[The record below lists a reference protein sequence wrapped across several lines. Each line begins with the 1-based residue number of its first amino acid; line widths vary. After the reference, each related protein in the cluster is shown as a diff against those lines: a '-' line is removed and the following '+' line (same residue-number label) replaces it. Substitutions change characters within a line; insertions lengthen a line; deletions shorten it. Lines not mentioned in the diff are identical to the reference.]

1 MKQEIIKFNF
11 KFKNNDFYV
20 SNKNELAYKM
30 IKKWPEWPT
39 SVVYIYGS
47 EKCGKSLVCKLWESI
62 SSGIYINRRNFLEK
76 LIPQNDLLYI
86 KNHNWIIDDAD
97 YIISF
102 EDNKYEEKILN
113 LINII
118 KTSGKKNLLMA
129 SRKMPR
135 FLDSSL
141 KDLTSRIS
149 SSTVIE
155 IRDPDE
161 VLLKK
166 IIEKYLNERNI
177 KINKESLDYL
187 INRIERSYKSALKV
201 AKQIDV
207 MSLEKKTKINKFFLK
222 SILN

>member
-39 SVVYIYGS
+39 PIVYIYGS
-47 EKCGKSLVCKLWESI
+47 EKCGKSLVCKLWKDL
-62 SSGIYINRRNFLEK
+62 SSSIYINKRNFLEK

-86 KNHNWIIDDAD
+86 KNHNWIIDDVD

-155 IRDPDE
+155 MRDPDE

-177 KINKESLDYL
+177 IINKESLDYL

-201 AKQIDV
+201 AKQIDT
-207 MSLEKKTKINKFFLK
+207 MSLEKTTKINKFFLR

>member
-39 SVVYIYGS
+39 PVVYIYGS
-47 EKCGKSLVCKLWESI
+47 EKCGKSLVCKLWKGL
-62 SSGIYINRRNFLEK
+62 SSGIYINKRNFLEK

-86 KNHNWIIDDAD
+86 KNHNWIIDDVD

-118 KTSGKKNLLMA
+118 KTSGTKNLLMA

-135 FLDSSL
+135 SLDSSL

-155 IRDPDE
+155 MRDPDE

-166 IIEKYLNERNI
+166 IIEKYLSERNI

-187 INRIERSYKSALKV
+187 IDRIERSYKSALKV
-201 AKQIDV
+201 AKQIDT
-207 MSLEKKTKINKFFLK
+207 MSLEKKTKINKFFLR

>member
-30 IKKWPEWPT
+30 IKKWPEWPNQ
-39 SVVYIYGS
+39 VVYIYGS
-47 EKCGKSLVCKLWESI
+47 EKCGKSLVCKLWKDI
-62 SSGIYINRRNFLEK
+62 SLGIYINKNNFLEK
-76 LIPQNDLLYI
+76 LIAQNDLIYI
-86 KNHNWIIDDAD
+86 QNHNWIIDDVD

-102 EDNKYEEKILN
+102 EDNKYEEKIFN

-118 KTSGKKNLLMA
+118 KTSGKNNILMT

-135 FLDSSL
+135 FLDSRL
-141 KDLTSRIS
+141 KDLISRIS
-149 SSTVIE
+149 SATVIE
-155 IRDPDE
+155 MRDPDE
-161 VLLKK
+161 ILLKK

-177 KINKESLDYL
+177 QINNESLDYL
-187 INRIERSYKSALKV
+187 INRIERSYKGALKV
-201 AKQIDV
+201 AKEIDI
-207 MSLEKKTKINKFFLK
+207 MSLEKKTKINKSFLK

>member
-47 EKCGKSLVCKLWESI
+47 EKCGKSLVCKLWKDL
-62 SSGIYINRRNFLEK
+62 SSGIYINKKNFLEK
-76 LIPQNDLLYI
+76 LISQNDLLYI

-118 KTSGKKNLLMA
+118 KTSEKKNLLMA

-135 FLDSSL
+135 FLDSGL

-149 SSTVIE
+149 SATVIE
-155 IRDPDE
+155 MRDPDE
-161 VLLKK
+161 LLLKK
-166 IIEKYLNERNI
+166 IIEKYLSERNI
-177 KINKESLDYL
+177 EINNESLDYL

-201 AKQIDV
+201 AKQIDT
-207 MSLEKKTKINKFFLK
+207 MSLEKKTKINKFFLR

>member
-39 SVVYIYGS
+39 QVVYIYGS
-47 EKCGKSLVCKLWESI
+47 EKCGKSLVCKLWKDI
-62 SSGIYINRRNFLEK
+62 SRGIYINKNNFLEK
-76 LIPQNDLLYI
+76 LIAQNDLTYI
-86 KNHNWIIDDAD
+86 QNHNWIIDDVD

-118 KTSGKKNLLMA
+118 KTNGKNNILMT

-135 FLDSSL
+135 FLDSNL
-141 KDLTSRIS
+141 EDLISRIS
-149 SSTVIE
+149 SATVIE
-155 IRDPDE
+155 MRDPDE
-161 VLLKK
+161 ILLKK

-177 KINKESLDYL
+177 QINNESLDYL
-187 INRIERSYKSALKV
+187 INRIERSYTSALKF
-201 AKQIDV
+201 AKQIDI
-207 MSLEKKTKINKFFLK
+207 MSLEKKTKINKPFLK

>member
-47 EKCGKSLVCKLWESI
+47 EKCGKSLVCQLWKSL

-86 KNHNWIIDDAD
+86 KNHNWIIDDVD

-113 LINII
+113 LVNII
-118 KTSGKKNLLMA
+118 KTSGNKNLLMA

-141 KDLTSRIS
+141 KDLISRIS

-155 IRDPDE
+155 MRDPDE

-201 AKQIDV
+201 AKQIDT
-207 MSLEKKTKINKFFLK
+207 MSLEQKTKINKFFLR

>member
-39 SVVYIYGS
+39 QVVYIYGS
-47 EKCGKSLVCKLWESI
+47 EKCGKSLVCKLWKDVSR
-62 SSGIYINRRNFLEK
+62 GIYINKKNFIEK
-76 LIPQNDLLYI
+76 LIAQNDLTYI
-86 KNHNWIIDDAD
+86 QDHNWIIDDVD

-102 EDNKYEEKILN
+102 EGNKYEEKILN

-118 KTSGKKNLLMA
+118 KTSGKKNILMT

-135 FLDSSL
+135 FLDSGL
-141 KDLTSRIS
+141 QDLISRIS

-155 IRDPDE
+155 MRDPDE
-161 VLLKK
+161 ILLKK

-177 KINKESLDYL
+177 QINNESLDYL
-187 INRIERSYKSALKV
+187 INRIERSYKSALKF
-201 AKQIDV
+201 AKQIDI
-207 MSLEKKTKINKFFLK
+207 MSLEKKTKITKSFLK

>member
-20 SNKNELAYKM
+20 STKNELAYKM

-39 SVVYIYGS
+39 KLVYIYGS
-47 EKCGKSLVCKLWESI
+47 EKCGKSLVCKLWKDI
-62 SSGIYINRRNFLEK
+62 SRGIYINKKNFLEK
-76 LIPQNDLLYI
+76 LISQNDLGYI
-86 KNHNWIIDDAD
+86 QNHNWIIDDVD

-118 KTSGKKNLLMA
+118 KTSGKNNILMT

-135 FLDSSL
+135 FLDSRL
-141 KDLTSRIS
+141 KDLISRIS
-149 SSTVIE
+149 SATVIE
-155 IRDPDE
+155 MRDPDE
-161 VLLKK
+161 ILLKK

-177 KINKESLDYL
+177 QINNESLDYL
-187 INRIERSYKSALKV
+187 INRIERSYKSALKF
-201 AKQIDV
+201 AKMIDI
-207 MSLEKKTKINKFFLK
+207 MSLEKKTKINKPFLK

>member
-20 SNKNELAYKM
+20 STKNELAYKM

-39 SVVYIYGS
+39 KVVYIYGS
-47 EKCGKSLVCKLWESI
+47 EKCGKSLVCKLWKDI
-62 SSGIYINRRNFLEK
+62 SRGIYINKKNFLEK
-76 LIPQNDLLYI
+76 LIAQNDLSYI
-86 KNHNWIIDDAD
+86 QNHNWIIDDVD

-118 KTSGKKNLLMA
+118 KTSKKNNILMT
-129 SRKMPR
+129 SKKMPR
-135 FLDSSL
+135 FLDSGL
-141 KDLTSRIS
+141 KDLISRIS
-149 SSTVIE
+149 SATVIE
-155 IRDPDE
+155 MRDPDE
-161 VLLKK
+161 ILLKK

-177 KINKESLDYL
+177 QINNESLDYL
-187 INRIERSYKSALKV
+187 INRIERSYKSALKF
-201 AKQIDV
+201 AKMIDI
-207 MSLEKKTKINKFFLK
+207 MSLEKKTKINKSFLK

>member
-30 IKKWPEWPT
+30 IKKWPEWPNQ
-39 SVVYIYGS
+39 VVYIYGS
-47 EKCGKSLVCKLWESI
+47 EKCGKSLVCKLWKDI
-62 SSGIYINRRNFLEK
+62 SLGIYINRNNFLEK
-76 LIPQNDLLYI
+76 LIAQNDMIYI
-86 KNHNWIIDDAD
+86 QNHNWIIDDVD

-118 KTSGKKNLLMA
+118 KTSGKNNILMT

-135 FLDSSL
+135 FLDSRL
-141 KDLTSRIS
+141 KDLISRIS
-149 SSTVIE
+149 SATVIE
-155 IRDPDE
+155 MRDPDE
-161 VLLKK
+161 ILLKK

-177 KINKESLDYL
+177 QINNESLDYL
-187 INRIERSYKSALKV
+187 INRIERSYKGALKV
-201 AKQIDV
+201 AKEIDI
-207 MSLEKKTKINKFFLK
+207 MSLEKKTKINKSFLK

>member
-20 SNKNELAYKM
+20 STKNELAYKM

-39 SVVYIYGS
+39 KVVYIYGS
-47 EKCGKSLVCKLWESI
+47 EKCGKSLVCKLWKDI
-62 SSGIYINRRNFLEK
+62 SRGIYINKKNFLEK
-76 LIPQNDLLYI
+76 LIAQNDLGYI
-86 KNHNWIIDDAD
+86 QNHNWIIDDVD

-118 KTSGKKNLLMA
+118 KASGKNNILMA

-135 FLDSSL
+135 LLDSGL
-141 KDLTSRIS
+141 KDLISRIS
-149 SSTVIE
+149 SATVIE
-155 IRDPDE
+155 MRDPDE
-161 VLLKK
+161 ILLKK

-177 KINKESLDYL
+177 QINNESLDYL
-187 INRIERSYKSALKV
+187 INRIERSYKSALKF
-201 AKQIDV
+201 AKMIDI
-207 MSLEKKTKINKFFLK
+207 MSLEKKTKINKSFLK

>member
-39 SVVYIYGS
+39 PVVYIYGS
-47 EKCGKSLVCKLWESI
+47 EKCGKSLVCKLWKGI

-86 KNHNWIIDDAD
+86 KNHNWIIDDVD

-135 FLDSSL
+135 FLNSSL
-141 KDLTSRIS
+141 KDLISRIS

-155 IRDPDE
+155 MRDPDE

-177 KINKESLDYL
+177 RINKESLDYL

-201 AKQIDV
+201 AKQIDT

>member
-39 SVVYIYGS
+39 QVVYIYGS
-47 EKCGKSLVCKLWESI
+47 EKCGKSLVCKLWKDI
-62 SSGIYINRRNFLEK
+62 SRGIYINKSNFLEK
-76 LIPQNDLLYI
+76 LIAQNDLTYI
-86 KNHNWIIDDAD
+86 QNHNWIIDDVD

-118 KTSGKKNLLMA
+118 KTSGKNNILMT

-135 FLDSSL
+135 FLDSGL
-141 KDLTSRIS
+141 KDLISRIS
-149 SSTVIE
+149 SATVIE
-155 IRDPDE
+155 MRDPDE
-161 VLLKK
+161 ILLKK

-177 KINKESLDYL
+177 QINNESLDYL
-187 INRIERSYKSALKV
+187 INRIERSYKSALKF
-201 AKQIDV
+201 AKQIDI
-207 MSLEKKTKINKFFLK
+207 MSLEKKTKINKSFLK

>member
-11 KFKNNDFYV
+11 KFRNNDFYV

-39 SVVYIYGS
+39 PVVYIYGS
-47 EKCGKSLVCKLWESI
+47 EKCGKSLVCKLWKDL
-62 SSGIYINRRNFLEK
+62 SSSIYINKRNFLEK

-86 KNHNWIIDDAD
+86 KNHNWIIDDVD

-155 IRDPDE
+155 MRDPDE

-177 KINKESLDYL
+177 RINKESLDYL

-201 AKQIDV
+201 AKQIDT
-207 MSLEKKTKINKFFLK
+207 MSLEKKTKINKFFLR

>member
-39 SVVYIYGS
+39 PIVYIYGS
-47 EKCGKSLVCKLWESI
+47 EKCGKSLVCKLWKDL
-62 SSGIYINRRNFLEK
+62 SSSIYINKRNFLEK

-86 KNHNWIIDDAD
+86 KNHNWIIDDVD

-141 KDLTSRIS
+141 KDLISRIS

-155 IRDPDE
+155 MRDPDE

-177 KINKESLDYL
+177 IINKESLDYL

-201 AKQIDV
+201 AKQIDT
-207 MSLEKKTKINKFFLK
+207 MSLEKKTKINKFFLR

>member
-20 SNKNELAYKM
+20 STKNELAYKM

-39 SVVYIYGS
+39 KVVYIYGS
-47 EKCGKSLVCKLWESI
+47 EKCGKSLVCKLWKDI
-62 SSGIYINRRNFLEK
+62 SRGIYINKKNFLEK
-76 LIPQNDLLYI
+76 LIAQNDLSYI
-86 KNHNWIIDDAD
+86 QNHNWIIDDVD

-118 KTSGKKNLLMA
+118 KASGKNNILMA

-135 FLDSSL
+135 LLDSGL
-141 KDLTSRIS
+141 KDLISRIS
-149 SSTVIE
+149 SATVIE
-155 IRDPDE
+155 MRDPDE
-161 VLLKK
+161 ILLKK

-177 KINKESLDYL
+177 QINNESLDYL
-187 INRIERSYKSALKV
+187 INRIERSYKSALKF
-201 AKQIDV
+201 AKMIDF
-207 MSLEKKTKINKFFLK
+207 MSLEKKTKINKSFLK

>member
-30 IKKWPEWPT
+30 IKKWPEWP
-39 SVVYIYGS
+39 SPVVYIYGS

-62 SSGIYINRRNFLEK
+62 SSGIYINRRNFLDK

-86 KNHNWIIDDAD
+86 KNHNWIIDDVD

-113 LINII
+113 FINII

-155 IRDPDE
+155 MRDPDE

-201 AKQIDV
+201 AKQIDT
-207 MSLEKKTKINKFFLK
+207 MSLEKKTKINKFFLR

>member
-20 SNKNELAYKM
+20 STKNELAYKM

-39 SVVYIYGS
+39 KVVYIYGS
-47 EKCGKSLVCKLWESI
+47 EKCGKSLVCKLWKDI
-62 SSGIYINRRNFLEK
+62 SRGIYINKKNFLEK
-76 LIPQNDLLYI
+76 LIAQNDLSYI
-86 KNHNWIIDDAD
+86 QNHNWIIDDVD

-118 KTSGKKNLLMA
+118 KASGKNNILMA

-135 FLDSSL
+135 LLDSGL
-141 KDLTSRIS
+141 KDLISRIS
-149 SSTVIE
+149 SATVIE
-155 IRDPDE
+155 MRDPDE
-161 VLLKK
+161 ILLKK
-166 IIEKYLNERNI
+166 IIEKYLKERNI
-177 KINKESLDYL
+177 HINNESLDYL
-187 INRIERSYKSALKV
+187 INRIERSYKSALKF
-201 AKQIDV
+201 AKMIDI
-207 MSLEKKTKINKFFLK
+207 MSLEKKTKINKSFLK

>member
-39 SVVYIYGS
+39 PVVYIYGS
-47 EKCGKSLVCKLWESI
+47 EKCGKSLVCKLWKDL
-62 SSGIYINRRNFLEK
+62 SSSIYINKRNFLEK

-86 KNHNWIIDDAD
+86 KNHNWIIDDVD

-155 IRDPDE
+155 MRDPDE
-161 VLLKK
+161 ALLKR

-201 AKQIDV
+201 AKQIDT
-207 MSLEKKTKINKFFLK
+207 MSLEQKTKINKFFLR

>member
-39 SVVYIYGS
+39 QVVYIYGS
-47 EKCGKSLVCKLWESI
+47 EKCGKSLVCKLWKDVSR
-62 SSGIYINRRNFLEK
+62 GIYINKKNFMEK
-76 LIPQNDLLYI
+76 LIAQNDLTYI
-86 KNHNWIIDDAD
+86 QDHNWIIDDVD

-102 EDNKYEEKILN
+102 EGNKYEEKILN

-118 KTSGKKNLLMA
+118 KTSGKKNILMT

-135 FLDSSL
+135 FLDSGL
-141 KDLTSRIS
+141 QDLISRIS

-155 IRDPDE
+155 MRDPDE
-161 VLLKK
+161 ILLKK

-177 KINKESLDYL
+177 QINNESLDYL
-187 INRIERSYKSALKV
+187 INRIERSYKSALEF
-201 AKQIDV
+201 AKQIDI
-207 MSLEKKTKINKFFLK
+207 MSLEKKTKINKPFLK

>member
-20 SNKNELAYKM
+20 STKNELAYKM
-30 IKKWPEWPT
+30 IKRWPKWPT
-39 SVVYIYGS
+39 KVVYIYGS
-47 EKCGKSLVCKLWESI
+47 EKCGKSLVCKLWKDI
-62 SSGIYINRRNFLEK
+62 SRGIYINKKNFLEK
-76 LIPQNDLLYI
+76 LIAQNDLGYI
-86 KNHNWIIDDAD
+86 QNHNWIIDDVD

-118 KTSGKKNLLMA
+118 KTSGKNNILMA

-135 FLDSSL
+135 LLDSGL
-141 KDLTSRIS
+141 KDLISRIS
-149 SSTVIE
+149 SATVIE
-155 IRDPDE
+155 MRDPDE
-161 VLLKK
+161 ILLKK

-177 KINKESLDYL
+177 QINNESLDYL
-187 INRIERSYKSALKV
+187 INRIERSYKSALKF
-201 AKQIDV
+201 AKMIDI
-207 MSLEKKTKINKFFLK
+207 MSLEKKTKINKSFLK

>member
-39 SVVYIYGS
+39 QVVYIYGS
-47 EKCGKSLVCKLWESI
+47 EKCGKSLVCKLWKDI
-62 SSGIYINRRNFLEK
+62 SQGIYINTSNFIEK
-76 LIPQNDLLYI
+76 LIAQNDLTYI
-86 KNHNWIIDDAD
+86 QNHNWIIDDVD
-97 YIISF
+97 DIISF
-102 EDNKYEEKILN
+102 EGNKYEEKILN
-113 LINII
+113 LINIV
-118 KTSGKKNLLMA
+118 KTGGKNNILMT

-141 KDLTSRIS
+141 KDLISRIS
-149 SSTVIE
+149 SATVIE
-155 IRDPDE
+155 MRDPDE
-161 VLLKK
+161 ILLKK

-177 KINKESLDYL
+177 QINNESLNYL
-187 INRIERSYKSALKV
+187 INRIERSYKSALKF
-201 AKQIDV
+201 AKQIDT
-207 MSLEKKTKINKFFLK
+207 MSLEKQTKINKSFLK

>member
-39 SVVYIYGS
+39 PVVYIYGS
-47 EKCGKSLVCKLWESI
+47 EKCGKSLVCKLWKGL

-86 KNHNWIIDDAD
+86 KNHNWIIDDVD

-155 IRDPDE
+155 MRDPDE

-201 AKQIDV
+201 AKQIDT
-207 MSLEKKTKINKFFLK
+207 MSLEKKTKINKFFLR

>member
-47 EKCGKSLVCKLWESI
+47 EKCGKSLVCQLWKSL
-62 SSGIYINRRNFLEK
+62 SSGIYINRKNFLEK

-86 KNHNWIIDDAD
+86 KNHNWIIDDVD

-155 IRDPDE
+155 MRDPDE

-187 INRIERSYKSALKV
+187 INRIERSYKSALNV
-201 AKQIDV
+201 AKQIDT
-207 MSLEKKTKINKFFLK
+207 MSLEQKTKINKSFLR

>member
-39 SVVYIYGS
+39 QVVYIYGS
-47 EKCGKSLVCKLWESI
+47 EKCGKSLVCKLWKDI
-62 SSGIYINRRNFLEK
+62 SRGIYINKNNFLEK
-76 LIPQNDLLYI
+76 LIAQNDLTYI
-86 KNHNWIIDDAD
+86 QNHNWIIDDVD

-118 KTSGKKNLLMA
+118 KTNGKNNILMT

-141 KDLTSRIS
+141 KDLISRIS
-149 SSTVIE
+149 SATVIE
-155 IRDPDE
+155 MRDPDE
-161 VLLKK
+161 ILLKK

-177 KINKESLDYL
+177 QINNESLDYL
-187 INRIERSYKSALKV
+187 INRIERSYTSALKF
-201 AKQIDV
+201 AKQIDI
-207 MSLEKKTKINKFFLK
+207 MSLEKKTKINKFFLR

>member
-39 SVVYIYGS
+39 QVVYIYGS
-47 EKCGKSLVCKLWESI
+47 EKCGKSLVCKLWRDI
-62 SSGIYINRRNFLEK
+62 SRGIYINKNNFLEK
-76 LIPQNDLLYI
+76 LIAQNDLAYI
-86 KNHNWIIDDAD
+86 QNHNWIIDDVD

-118 KTSGKKNLLMA
+118 KTNGKNNILMT

-135 FLDSSL
+135 FLDSNL
-141 KDLTSRIS
+141 EDLISRIS
-149 SSTVIE
+149 SATVIE
-155 IRDPDE
+155 MRDPDE
-161 VLLKK
+161 ILLKK

-177 KINKESLDYL
+177 QINNESLDYL
-187 INRIERSYKSALKV
+187 INRIERSYTSALKF
-201 AKQIDV
+201 AKQIDI
-207 MSLEKKTKINKFFLK
+207 MSLEKKTKINKPFLK

>member
-47 EKCGKSLVCKLWESI
+47 EKCGKSLVCQLWKSL
-62 SSGIYINRRNFLEK
+62 SSGIYINRKNFLEK

-86 KNHNWIIDDAD
+86 KNHNWIIDDVD

-155 IRDPDE
+155 MRDPDE

-187 INRIERSYKSALKV
+187 INRIERSYKSALNV
-201 AKQIDV
+201 AKQIDT
-207 MSLEKKTKINKFFLK
+207 MSLEQKTKINKFFLK

>member
-1 MKQEIIKFNF
+1 MEGYIK
-11 KFKNNDFYV
+11 
-20 SNKNELAYKM
+20 
-30 IKKWPEWPT
+30 
-39 SVVYIYGS
+39 
-47 EKCGKSLVCKLWESI
+47 
-62 SSGIYINRRNFLEK
+62 GIYINKNNFLEK
-76 LIPQNDLLYI
+76 LIAQNDLTYI
-86 KNHNWIIDDAD
+86 QNHNWIIDDVD

-118 KTSGKKNLLMA
+118 KTSRKNNILMT

-141 KDLTSRIS
+141 KDLISRIS
-149 SSTVIE
+149 SATVIE
-155 IRDPDE
+155 MRDPDE
-161 VLLKK
+161 ILLKK

-177 KINKESLDYL
+177 QINNESLDYL

-201 AKQIDV
+201 AKQIDI
-207 MSLEKKTKINKFFLK
+207 MSLEKKTKINKSFLK

>member
-20 SNKNELAYKM
+20 STKNELAYKM

-39 SVVYIYGS
+39 KVVYIYGS
-47 EKCGKSLVCKLWESI
+47 EKCGKSLVCKLWKDI
-62 SSGIYINRRNFLEK
+62 SRGIYINKKNFLEK
-76 LIPQNDLLYI
+76 LIAQNDLGYI
-86 KNHNWIIDDAD
+86 QNHNWIIDDVD

-118 KTSGKKNLLMA
+118 KASGKNNILMA
-129 SRKMPR
+129 SRKIPR
-135 FLDSSL
+135 LLDSGL
-141 KDLTSRIS
+141 KDLISRIS
-149 SSTVIE
+149 SATVIE
-155 IRDPDE
+155 MRDPDE
-161 VLLKK
+161 ILLKK

-177 KINKESLDYL
+177 QINNESLDYL
-187 INRIERSYKSALKV
+187 INRIERSYKSALKF
-201 AKQIDV
+201 AKMIDI
-207 MSLEKKTKINKFFLK
+207 MSLEKKTKINKSFLK

>member
-39 SVVYIYGS
+39 QVVYIYGS
-47 EKCGKSLVCKLWESI
+47 EKCGKSLVCKLWKDI
-62 SSGIYINRRNFLEK
+62 SQGIYINKNNFLEK
-76 LIPQNDLLYI
+76 LIAQNDLTYI
-86 KNHNWIIDDAD
+86 QNHNWIIDDVD

-118 KTSGKKNLLMA
+118 KTSGKNNILMT

-135 FLDSSL
+135 FLDSGL
-141 KDLTSRIS
+141 KDLISRIS
-149 SSTVIE
+149 SATVIE
-155 IRDPDE
+155 MRDPDE
-161 VLLKK
+161 ILLKK

-177 KINKESLDYL
+177 QINNESLDYL
-187 INRIERSYKSALKV
+187 INRIERSYKSALKF
-201 AKQIDV
+201 AKQIDI
-207 MSLEKKTKINKFFLK
+207 MSLEKKTKINKSFLK

>member
-1 MKQEIIKFNF
+1 
-11 KFKNNDFYV
+11 
-20 SNKNELAYKM
+20 M

-39 SVVYIYGS
+39 PVVYIYGS
-47 EKCGKSLVCKLWESI
+47 EKCGKSLVCKLWKDL
-62 SSGIYINRRNFLEK
+62 SSSIYINKRNFLEK

-86 KNHNWIIDDAD
+86 KNHNWIIDDVD

-102 EDNKYEEKILN
+102 EDNKYEEQILN

-155 IRDPDE
+155 MRDPDE

-177 KINKESLDYL
+177 KINKDSLDYL

-201 AKQIDV
+201 AKQIDT
-207 MSLEKKTKINKFFLK
+207 MSLEKKTKINKFFLR

>member
-20 SNKNELAYKM
+20 STKNELAYKM

-39 SVVYIYGS
+39 KVVYIYGS
-47 EKCGKSLVCKLWESI
+47 EKCGKSLVCKLWKDI
-62 SSGIYINRRNFLEK
+62 SRGIYINKKNFLEK
-76 LIPQNDLLYI
+76 LIAQNDLSYI
-86 KNHNWIIDDAD
+86 QNHNWIIDDVD

-118 KTSGKKNLLMA
+118 KTSGKNNILMA

-135 FLDSSL
+135 LLDSGL
-141 KDLTSRIS
+141 KDLISRIS
-149 SSTVIE
+149 SATVIE
-155 IRDPDE
+155 MRDPDE
-161 VLLKK
+161 ILLKK
-166 IIEKYLNERNI
+166 IIEKYLKERNI
-177 KINKESLDYL
+177 HINNESLDYL
-187 INRIERSYKSALKV
+187 INRIERSYKSALKF
-201 AKQIDV
+201 AKMIDI
-207 MSLEKKTKINKFFLK
+207 MSLEKKTKINKSFLK

>member
-20 SNKNELAYKM
+20 STKNELAYKM

-39 SVVYIYGS
+39 KVVYIYGS
-47 EKCGKSLVCKLWESI
+47 EKCGKSLVCKLWKDI
-62 SSGIYINRRNFLEK
+62 SRGIYINKKNFLEK
-76 LIPQNDLLYI
+76 LIAQNDLTYI
-86 KNHNWIIDDAD
+86 QNHNWIIDDVD

-113 LINII
+113 LINIV
-118 KTSGKKNLLMA
+118 KTGGKNNILMT

-135 FLDSSL
+135 FLDSGL
-141 KDLTSRIS
+141 KDLISRIS
-149 SSTVIE
+149 SATVIE
-155 IRDPDE
+155 MRDPDE
-161 VLLKK
+161 ILLKK

-177 KINKESLDYL
+177 QINNESLDYL
-187 INRIERSYKSALKV
+187 INRIERSYKSALKF
-201 AKQIDV
+201 AKQIDI
-207 MSLEKKTKINKFFLK
+207 MSLEKKTKINKSFLK

>member
-39 SVVYIYGS
+39 QVVYIYGS
-47 EKCGKSLVCKLWESI
+47 EKCGKSLVCKLWKDI
-62 SSGIYINRRNFLEK
+62 SRGIYINKKNFLEK
-76 LIPQNDLLYI
+76 LIAQNDLTYI
-86 KNHNWIIDDAD
+86 QNHNWIIDDVD

-118 KTSGKKNLLMA
+118 KTSGKNNILMT

-141 KDLTSRIS
+141 KDLISRIS
-149 SSTVIE
+149 SATVIE
-155 IRDPDE
+155 MRDPDE
-161 VLLKK
+161 ILLKK

-177 KINKESLDYL
+177 QINNESLDYL
-187 INRIERSYKSALKV
+187 INRIERSYKSALKF
-201 AKQIDV
+201 AKQIDI
-207 MSLEKKTKINKFFLK
+207 MSLEKKTKINKSFLK